1 MALSRFIY
9 SGVFTL
15 LLPVILV
22 RLWLR
27 GKQLPAYR
35 QRIKERFGFFH
46 APVYALNNQTDNTAT
61 SESSNKN
68 SGKNNS
74 KIIWIHTVSVGESIA
89 ATPLI
94 KLLISQNNRV
104 IITCTT
110 PTGSKQITN
119 TFKDSVFHV
128 YAPYDLPY
136 FINRF
141 LHKAKP
147 DTAIFMETELWP
159 NTLACC
165 ANKKINTLLINARLS
180 EKSAKGYGRFNNLT
194 REILHNIS
202 YAAIQNTTD
211 AERFYALGL
220 DKTKAKITG
229 NIKFDIT
236 INPNT
241 KQQAQHIKQQYS
253 LQHQR
258 PIIIAASTH
267 KGEDDIILNA
277 FKRVLN
283 THSNALLL
291 LVPRHPDRFNDVY
304 QLSQNNHFAT
314 VKRSDN
320 PTIDNATQVII
331 GDTMG
336 ELSML
341 YGAADIAFVGGS
353 LVENGGHNYIEPAA
367 WAVPIISGPSQF
379 NFLDIAR
386 ELEQSGALTTIDTP
400 QTMAEHI
407 CDLLSDNKKREHA
420 GQQGLQYIEKN
431 TGALGKTLEVL
442 ERFI

>member
-46 APVYALNNQTDNTAT
+46 APVYALNHQTDN
-61 SESSNKN
+61 KN
-68 SGKNNS
+68 SEKNNNKKSS
-74 KIIWIHTVSVGESIA
+74 KTIWIHTVSVGESIA

-94 KLLISQNNRV
+94 KQLISQNNHV
-104 IITCTT
+104 IVTCTT

-119 TFKDSVFHV
+119 TFKNSVFHV
-128 YAPYDLPY
+128 YAPYDLPC
-136 FINRF
+136 FIYRF
-141 LHKAKP
+141 LHKVKP

-202 YAAIQNTTD
+202 YAAIQNTND

-220 DKTKAKITG
+220 DKTKAAITG
-229 NIKFDIT
+229 NIKFDISISEST
-236 INPNT
+236 KAQANT
-241 KQQAQHIKQQYS
+241 IKQQYS
-253 LQHQR
+253 LQNQR

-267 KGEDDIILNA
+267 KGEDEIILDA
-277 FKRVLN
+277 FKHVLT
-283 THSNALLL
+283 THNNALLL
-291 LVPRHPDRFNDVY
+291 LVPRHPDRFSDVY
-304 QLSQNNHFAT
+304 RLSQDRQFTT
-314 VKRSDN
+314 VKRSED
-320 PTIDNATQVII
+320 PTIDTTTQVII

-341 YGAADIAFVGGS
+341 YGASDIAFVGGS

-386 ELEQSGALTTIDTP
+386 ELEQSGALTTIHTA

-407 CDLLSDNKKREHA
+407 CGLLSDNKKREHA
-420 GQQGLQYIEKN
+420 GQQGLRYIEKN
-431 TGALGKTLEVL
+431 TGALGKTLEVV